1 MCMLRRMRALFHF
14 WLTLISSSQ
23 GDRHVWYVGAYVPA
37 HALPLLEA
45 GVTSAI
51 AVASALGADASIISR
66 DARAPRLGG
75 GSSYY
80 PAVARW
86 FAIAMV
92 VAAMACHV
100 EALWVLA

>member
-1 MCMLRRMRALFHF
+1 MRALFHF
-14 WLTLISSSQ
+14 WFTLISSSQ

-66 DARAPRLGG
+66 DARAPRVGG